1 MKTADSLLSRFR
13 QSEYTGEN
21 RCLPCTV
28 VNIAIAGVVS
38 VLVGVGVGA
47 STSSVVGVAAGV
59 GVFSLCAAAIYLRGY
74 LVPGTPELT
83 KRYLPP
89 WVLALFGKDPVES
102 GPAGDTRIEDAE
114 LDPEAELTA
123 IGALE
128 ECQDG
133 QELCLT
139 EDFGADWE
147 AAITR
152 VRNGDAERTE
162 LLALLDVDD
171 GDVEYEE
178 YGDAFQALV
187 DETVVGKWESRAAFL
202 ADLGAANTL
211 EDRHPDWESLG
222 IRERSQLLNGLRLF
236 VDSCPACGG
245 TPEFGTDTVES
256 CCSTH
261 EVAAVACTDCG
272 ARLFESNPL

>member
-1 MKTADSLLSRFR
+1 MKTADSFLSRVR
-13 QSEYTGEN
+13 QPEYTGEN

-38 VLVGVGVGA
+38 VLVGVGA
-47 STSSVVGVAAGV
+47 STAGGVVGIVAGV
-59 GVFSLCAAAIYLRGY
+59 VVLSLCLAAIYFRGY

-83 KRYLPP
+83 KRYFPEWL
-89 WVLALFGKDPVES
+89 LALFGKQYVDGGQTGS
-102 GPAGDTRIEDAE
+102 RTTDAST

-123 IGALE
+123 IDALE
-128 ECQDG
+128 ECPDG
-133 QELCLT
+133 PDLCLT
-139 EDFGADWE
+139 DDFRADWQ

-152 VRNGDAERTE
+152 VRDADAERRE
-162 LLALLDVDD
+162 LLGLLDVDD
-171 GDVEYEE
+171 GEVEYEE
-178 YGDAFQALV
+178 YGAAFQAFV
-187 DETVVGKWESRAAFL
+187 DEMVVGKWESRAAFL
-202 ADLGAANTL
+202 ADLGAASIL
-211 EDRHPDWESLG
+211 ERRHPDWESLG

-236 VDSCPACGG
+236 VDACPTCGG